1 MRIFQSRT
9 KCRQHRYA
17 EIRTVSVPLRPSK
30 GGDRRCSNTPANISI
45 DPKDTA
51 QRLIDG
57 CAFEEKPAII
67 ADSEFAIGKLFGIDL
82 ELVAKDGDSYV
93 GCIAVCSSTP
103 ETVLVIKAVDEASA
117 KKISEEYLAS
127 RVDAYIHDYSN
138 YGPDQLD
145 KLNTCINKVVG
156 QYAFLIITN
165 DNPAAEKLLDELI
178 K

>member
-1 MRIFQSRT
+1 MKTTNKLIVILLACIMLLSAAA
-9 KCRQHRYA
+9 C
-17 EIRTVSVPLRPSK
+17 SK
-30 GGDRRCSNTPANISI
+30 TPANISI

-82 ELVAKDGDSYV
+82 ALVAKDGDSYV
-93 GCIAVCSSTP
+93 GCITVCSSTP
-103 ETVLVIKAVDEASA
+103 ETVLAIKAVDEASA

>member
-1 MRIFQSRT
+1 M
-9 KCRQHRYA
+9 
-17 EIRTVSVPLRPSK
+17 
-30 GGDRRCSNTPANISI
+30 
-45 DPKDTA
+45 
-51 QRLIDG
+51 
-57 CAFEEKPAII
+57 
-67 ADSEFAIGKLFGIDL
+67 
-82 ELVAKDGDSYV
+82 
-93 GCIAVCSSTP
+93 
-103 ETVLVIKAVDEASA
+103 LVIKAVDEASA